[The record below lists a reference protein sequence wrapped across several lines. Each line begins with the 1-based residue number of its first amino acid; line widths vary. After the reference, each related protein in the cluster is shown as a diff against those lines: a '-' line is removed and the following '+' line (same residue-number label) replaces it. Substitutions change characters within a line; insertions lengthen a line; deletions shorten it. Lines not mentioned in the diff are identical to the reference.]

1 MRLYEFRRKSTN
13 QQVYLLGQF
22 GIKLLERSVGIHD
35 VSLYYMDYFFVELW
49 LSSHMPHKVRLV
61 SFRDHTCF
69 EPYLDSIKLS
79 DLNLS

>member
-1 MRLYEFRRKSTN
+1 MRLYEFRSKTTN
-13 QQVYLLGQF
+13 EQVSLLGQF
-22 GIKLLERSVGIHD
+22 GIKLGKRMVGTQE
-35 VSLYYMDYFFVELW
+35 VSLHYMDYFFVELW
-49 LSSHMPHKVRLV
+49 ISAKLPRQVRLV